1 MSNDIKD
8 IYSRNL
14 DILSEIGNIGAGNA
28 TTALAQII
36 GNKVNMDV
44 PQVRLLGFNE
54 LTEIVGGAENIV
66 IGIMCRIEGDLTG
79 MMMFML
85 EKAVAHHLIDIV
97 MMGFDDGS
105 EEEFSEMK
113 LSALHE
119 LGNIIVGAYLNALA
133 GLTGLK
139 IVESIPHL
147 CIDMA
152 GAILSVPAIEFG
164 KMGDEALLIESRFFE
179 EDKTVSGY
187 FILIPDVPSY
197 DTILKSLH
205 IGW

>member
-85 EKAVAHHLIDIV
+85 EKEAAHRLIDIF
-97 MMGFDDGS
+97 MMDFDDGS
-105 EEEFSEMK
+105 EEEFSELK

-139 IVESIPHL
+139 IIESIPHL
-147 CIDMA
+147 SIDMA

-179 EDKTVSGY
+179 EDKAVSGY

-205 IGW
+205 IW

>member
-54 LTEIVGGAENIV
+54 LTEIIGGAENIV

-85 EKAVAHHLIDIV
+85 EKAAAHRLIDIF
-97 MMGFDDGS
+97 MMDFDDGC
-105 EEEFSEMK
+105 EDEFSEMK

-139 IVESIPHL
+139 IIESIPHL
-147 CIDMA
+147 SIDMA

-179 EDKTVSGY
+179 EDRAASGY

-205 IGW
+205 IG

>member
-14 DILSEIGNIGAGNA
+14 YILSEIGNIGAGNA

-54 LTEIVGGAENIV
+54 LTEIIGGAENIV

-85 EKAVAHHLIDIV
+85 EKAAAHRLIDIF
-97 MMGFDDGS
+97 MMDFDDGC
-105 EEEFSEMK
+105 EDEFSEMK

-139 IVESIPHL
+139 IIESIPHL
-147 CIDMA
+147 SIDMA

-164 KMGDEALLIESRFFE
+164 KMGDEGLLIESRFFE
-179 EDKTVSGY
+179 EDRAASGY

-205 IGW
+205 IG

>member
-1 MSNDIKD
+1 MSSDIKD

-85 EKAVAHHLIDIV
+85 EKSAANHLIDIV

-139 IVESIPHL
+139 VIESIPHL
-147 CIDMA
+147 SIDMA

-179 EDKTVSGY
+179 EDRAVSGY
-187 FILIPDVPSY
+187 FILIPDVASY

-205 IGW
+205 IG

>member
-1 MSNDIKD
+1 MSGDIRD

-54 LTEIVGGAENIV
+54 LTEIIGGAENIV

-85 EKAVAHHLIDIV
+85 EKAAAHRLIDIF
-97 MMGFDDGS
+97 MMDFDDGC
-105 EEEFSEMK
+105 EDEFSEMK

-139 IVESIPHL
+139 IIESIPHL
-147 CIDMA
+147 SIDMA

-179 EDKTVSGY
+179 EDRAASGY

-205 IGW
+205 IG

>member
-1 MSNDIKD
+1 MSGDIRD

-54 LTEIVGGAENIV
+54 LTEIIGGAENIV

-85 EKAVAHHLIDIV
+85 EKAAAHRLIDIF
-97 MMGFDDGS
+97 MMDFDDGC
-105 EEEFSEMK
+105 EDEFSEMK

-139 IVESIPHL
+139 IIESIPHL
-147 CIDMA
+147 SIDMA

-164 KMGDEALLIESRFFE
+164 QMGDEALLIESRFFE
-179 EDKTVSGY
+179 EDRAASGY

-205 IGW
+205 IG

>member
-1 MSNDIKD
+1 MSGDIKD

-54 LTEIVGGAENIV
+54 LTEIIGGAENIV

-85 EKAVAHHLIDIV
+85 EKAAAHRLIDIF
-97 MMGFDDGS
+97 MMDFDDGC
-105 EEEFSEMK
+105 EDEFSEMK

-139 IVESIPHL
+139 IIESIPHL
-147 CIDMA
+147 SIDMA

-179 EDKTVSGY
+179 EDRAASGY

-205 IGW
+205 IG

>member
-79 MMMFML
+79 MMMSAISRPLTSGWNHPRVL
-85 EKAVAHHLIDIV
+85 EQASCPWQGPTSRAGQVSLLPPQHQH
-97 MMGFDDGS
+97 
-105 EEEFSEMK
+105 
-113 LSALHE
+113 
-119 LGNIIVGAYLNALA
+119 NA
-133 GLTGLK
+133 
-139 IVESIPHL
+139 
-147 CIDMA
+147 
-152 GAILSVPAIEFG
+152 
-164 KMGDEALLIESRFFE
+164 
-179 EDKTVSGY
+179 
-187 FILIPDVPSY
+187 
-197 DTILKSLH
+197 
-205 IGW
+205 

>member
-66 IGIMCRIEGDLTG
+66 IGIVCRIEGDLTG

-85 EKAVAHHLIDIV
+85 EKEAAHRLIDIF
-97 MMGFDDGS
+97 MMDFDDGS
-105 EEEFSEMK
+105 EEEFSELK

-139 IVESIPHL
+139 IIESIPHL
-147 CIDMA
+147 SIDMA

-179 EDKTVSGY
+179 EDKAVSGY

-205 IGW
+205 IG

>member
-113 LSALHE
+113 ARLEDEINSITAKIEELSTQDNNSSELFNEELVAKTLESFFEFSPASIDKSFVDKFVYQIIQQDDDHFIWILNLLPGKKQSIIAIQPLSA
-119 LGNIIVGAYLNALA
+119 
-133 GLTGLK
+133 
-139 IVESIPHL
+139 
-147 CIDMA
+147 
-152 GAILSVPAIEFG
+152 F
-164 KMGDEALLIESRFFE
+164 
-179 EDKTVSGY
+179 
-187 FILIPDVPSY
+187 
-197 DTILKSLH
+197 
-205 IGW
+205 

>member
-85 EKAVAHHLIDIV
+85 EKEAAHRLIDIF
-97 MMGFDDGS
+97 MMDFDDGS
-105 EEEFSEMK
+105 EEEFSELK

-139 IVESIPHL
+139 IIESIPHL
-147 CIDMA
+147 SIDMA

-179 EDKTVSGY
+179 EDKAVSGY

-205 IGW
+205 IG